1 MGSGE
6 FGSNGSVHWK
16 VVHTA
21 DQRNGGFV
29 HGKDPNKGSSGQ
41 VNTEGMFRL
50 KLRFPSDD
58 VARKAL
64 DKAASGSSNGIVYV
78 MVPAPRRDKETD
90 DLPWEI
96 KIEW

>member
-1 MGSGE
+1 MGTGE

-21 DQRNGGFV
+21 DQPNGGFL
-29 HGKDPNKGSSGQ
+29 HGRDPNKGGGH
-41 VNTEGMFRL
+41 VNAEGMFRL
-50 KLRFPSDD
+50 KLRFPNDD
-58 VARKAL
+58 FARKAL
-64 DKAASGSSNGIVYV
+64 HKAASESANGVVYV